1 MLKRLALLITLSSL
15 MLHAS
20 DLVKIYLNQG
30 LDAVGVAIEK
40 ELTQKDFWLSEI
52 GDKNISLGYYDDNVA
67 IVLTNKT
74 DKILRVYSYEDGKI
88 RKDFEQKE
96 IITGLM
102 GDKKIEGDLK
112 TPVGFYELGRK
123 FNPGDPY
130 YGPFAFAT
138 TYPNLL
144 DKVQGKTGGGIW
156 IHGYPLDGSRLDE
169 FKTRGCIALFNNN
182 LEKFAQV
189 VQDKKVFVMTEEKE
203 KIRAKKDQIA
213 SLLAD
218 LFTWKLAWTNSDT
231 NTYLSFY
238 DEQEFKRFDKMKF
251 EQFASM
257 KKSIFSRKEDKK
269 IKFSDIN
276 ISPYPNLE
284 NETMYRI
291 SFYEDYYT
299 KNYQFR
305 GDKILYVKIDSKG
318 KMKNF
323 SRAIN
328 VFNKN

>member
-299 KNYQFR
+299 ENYQFR

-318 KMKNF
+318 KMKIL
-323 SRAIN
+323 AEQ
-328 VFNKN
+328 

>member
-20 DLVKIYLNQG
+20 DLVRIYLNQG

-189 VQDKKVFVMTEEKE
+189 IQDKKVFVMTEEKE

-318 KMKNF
+318 KMKIL
-323 SRAIN
+323 AEQ
-328 VFNKN
+328 

>member
-15 MLHAS
+15 ILHAS

-305 GDKILYVKIDSKG
+305 GDKILYVKKDSKG
-318 KMKNF
+318 KMKIL
-323 SRAIN
+323 AEQ
-328 VFNKN
+328 

>member
-1 MLKRLALLITLSSL
+1 MLKKILAFYFICISALG
-15 MLHAS
+15 AS

-40 ELTQKDFWLSEI
+40 ELTNKDFWLDEI
-52 GDKNISLGYYDDNVA
+52 GDRNISLGYYDDDVA

-74 DKILRVYSYEDGKI
+74 DKILRVYSYSDGKI
-88 RKDFEQKE
+88 KQDFEQKA

-102 GDKKIEGDLK
+102 GDKQVEGDLK

-156 IHGYPLDGSRLDE
+156 IHGYPLDGTRLDE
-169 FKTRGCIALFNNN
+169 FKTRGCIALFNEN
-182 LEKFAQV
+182 LEEFAKV
-189 VQDKKVFVMTEEKE
+189 VQDKKVFAMTEEKE
-203 KIRAKKDQIA
+203 KVRAKKEDIA
-213 SLLAD
+213 ALLAD
-218 LFTWKLAWTNSDT
+218 LFAWKLAWTDSDI
-231 NTYLSFY
+231 NTYLNFY
-238 DEQEFKRFDKMKF
+238 DEKQFKRFDKMKF
-251 EQFASM
+251 ERFASM

-276 ISPYPNLE
+276 ISPYPNVE

-299 KNYQFR
+299 KNYQFK

-318 KMKNF
+318 KMKIL
-323 SRAIN
+323 AEQ
-328 VFNKN
+328 

>member
-1 MLKRLALLITLSSL
+1 
-15 MLHAS
+15 HAS

-318 KMKNF
+318 KMKIL
-323 SRAIN
+323 AEQ
-328 VFNKN
+328 

>member
-1 MLKRLALLITLSSL
+1 MLKKILAFYFICISALG
-15 MLHAS
+15 AS

-40 ELTQKDFWLSEI
+40 ELTNKDFWLDEI
-52 GDKNISLGYYDDNVA
+52 GDRNISLGYYDDDVA

-74 DKILRVYSYEDGKI
+74 DKILRVYSYSDGKI
-88 RKDFEQKE
+88 KQDFEQKA

-102 GDKKIEGDLK
+102 GDKQVEGDLK

-123 FNPGDPY
+123 FNPRDPY

-156 IHGYPLDGSRLDE
+156 IHGYPLDGTRLDE
-169 FKTRGCIALFNNN
+169 FKTRGCIALFNEN
-182 LEKFAQV
+182 LEEFAKV
-189 VQDKKVFVMTEEKE
+189 VQDKKVFAMTEEKE
-203 KIRAKKDQIA
+203 KVRAKKEDIA
-213 SLLAD
+213 ALLAD
-218 LFTWKLAWTNSDT
+218 LFAWKLAWTDSDI
-231 NTYLSFY
+231 NTYLNFY
-238 DEQEFKRFDKMKF
+238 DEKQFKRFDKMKF

-276 ISPYPNLE
+276 ISPYPNVE

-299 KNYQFR
+299 KNYQFK

-318 KMKNF
+318 KMKIL
-323 SRAIN
+323 AEQ
-328 VFNKN
+328 

>member
-1 MLKRLALLITLSSL
+1 MLKKILAFYFICISALG
-15 MLHAS
+15 AS

-40 ELTQKDFWLSEI
+40 ELTNKDFWLDEI
-52 GDKNISLGYYDDNVA
+52 GDRNISLGYYNDDVA

-74 DKILRVYSYEDGKI
+74 DKILRVYSYSDGKI
-88 RKDFEQKE
+88 KQDFEQKA

-102 GDKKIEGDLK
+102 GDKQVEGDLK

-156 IHGYPLDGSRLDE
+156 IHGYPLDGTRLDE
-169 FKTRGCIALFNNN
+169 FKTRGCIALFNEN
-182 LEKFAQV
+182 LEEFAKV
-189 VQDKKVFVMTEEKE
+189 VQDKKVFAMTEEKE
-203 KIRAKKDQIA
+203 KVRAKKEDIA
-213 SLLAD
+213 ALLAD
-218 LFTWKLAWTNSDT
+218 LFAWKLAWTDSDI
-231 NTYLSFY
+231 NTYLNFY
-238 DEQEFKRFDKMKF
+238 DEKQFKRFDKMKF

-276 ISPYPNLE
+276 ISPYPNVE

-299 KNYQFR
+299 KNYQ
-305 GDKILYVKIDSKG
+305 
-318 KMKNF
+318 
-323 SRAIN
+323 
-328 VFNKN
+328 

>member
-1 MLKRLALLITLSSL
+1 MCISALG
-15 MLHAS
+15 AS

-40 ELTQKDFWLSEI
+40 ELTNKDFWLDEI
-52 GDKNISLGYYDDNVA
+52 GDRNISLGYYNDDVA

-74 DKILRVYSYEDGKI
+74 DKILRVYSYSDGKI
-88 RKDFEQKE
+88 KQDFEQKA

-102 GDKKIEGDLK
+102 GDKQVEGDLK

-156 IHGYPLDGSRLDE
+156 IHGYPLDGTRLDE
-169 FKTRGCIALFNNN
+169 FKTRGCIALFNEN
-182 LEKFAQV
+182 LEEFAKV
-189 VQDKKVFVMTEEKE
+189 VQDKKVFAMTEEKE
-203 KIRAKKDQIA
+203 KVRAKKEDIA
-213 SLLAD
+213 ALLAD
-218 LFTWKLAWTNSDT
+218 LFAWKLAWTDSDI
-231 NTYLSFY
+231 NTYLNFY
-238 DEQEFKRFDKMKF
+238 DEKQFKRFDKMKF

-276 ISPYPNLE
+276 ISPYPNVE
-284 NETMYRI
+284 NET
-291 SFYEDYYT
+291 
-299 KNYQFR
+299 
-305 GDKILYVKIDSKG
+305 
-318 KMKNF
+318 
-323 SRAIN
+323 
-328 VFNKN
+328 

>member
-20 DLVKIYLNQG
+20 DLVRIYLNQG

-318 KMKNF
+318 KMKIL
-323 SRAIN
+323 AEQ
-328 VFNKN
+328 

>member
-52 GDKNISLGYYDDNVA
+52 GDKNISLGYYDDIVA

-305 GDKILYVKIDSKG
+305 GDKILYVKIDSKC
-318 KMKNF
+318 KMKIL
-323 SRAIN
+323 AEQ
-328 VFNKN
+328 

>member
-1 MLKRLALLITLSSL
+1 MLKKILAFYFICISALG
-15 MLHAS
+15 AS

-40 ELTQKDFWLSEI
+40 ELTNKDFWLDEI
-52 GDKNISLGYYDDNVA
+52 GDRNISLGYYDDDVA

-74 DKILRVYSYEDGKI
+74 DKILRVYSYSDGKI
-88 RKDFEQKE
+88 KQDFEQKA
-96 IITGLM
+96 IIIGLM
-102 GDKKIEGDLK
+102 GDKQVEGDLK

-156 IHGYPLDGSRLDE
+156 IHGYPLDGTRLDE
-169 FKTRGCIALFNNN
+169 FKTRGCIALFNEN
-182 LEKFAQV
+182 LEEFAKV
-189 VQDKKVFVMTEEKE
+189 VQDKKVFAMTEEKE
-203 KIRAKKDQIA
+203 KVRAKKEDIA
-213 SLLAD
+213 ALLAD
-218 LFTWKLAWTNSDT
+218 LFAWKLAWTDSDI
-231 NTYLSFY
+231 NTYLNFY
-238 DEQEFKRFDKMKF
+238 DEKQFKRFDKMKF

-276 ISPYPNLE
+276 ISPYPNVE

-299 KNYQFR
+299 KNYQFK

-318 KMKNF
+318 KMKIL
-323 SRAIN
+323 AEQ
-328 VFNKN
+328 

>member
-1 MLKRLALLITLSSL
+1 MLKRLTLLITLSSL

-67 IVLTNKT
+67 IVLANKT

-218 LFTWKLAWTNSDT
+218 LFTWKLAWTNSDI

-318 KMKNF
+318 KMKIL
-323 SRAIN
+323 AEQ
-328 VFNKN
+328 

>member
-74 DKILRVYSYEDGKI
+74 DKILRVYSYENGKI

-318 KMKNF
+318 KMKIL
-323 SRAIN
+323 AEQ
-328 VFNKN
+328 

>member
-1 MLKRLALLITLSSL
+1 MLKKILAFYFICISALG
-15 MLHAS
+15 AS
-20 DLVKIYLNQG
+20 DLVKIYVNQG

-40 ELTQKDFWLSEI
+40 ELTNKDFWLDEI
-52 GDKNISLGYYDDNVA
+52 GDRNISLGYYDDDVA

-74 DKILRVYSYEDGKI
+74 DKILRVYSYSDGKI
-88 RKDFEQKE
+88 KQDFEQKA

-102 GDKKIEGDLK
+102 GDKQVEGDLK

-156 IHGYPLDGSRLDE
+156 IHGYPLDGTRLDE
-169 FKTRGCIALFNNN
+169 FKTRGCIALFNEN
-182 LEKFAQV
+182 LEEFAKV
-189 VQDKKVFVMTEEKE
+189 VQDKKVFAMTEEKE
-203 KIRAKKDQIA
+203 KVRAKKEDIA
-213 SLLAD
+213 ALLAD
-218 LFTWKLAWTNSDT
+218 LFAWKLAWTDSDI
-231 NTYLSFY
+231 NTYLNFY
-238 DEQEFKRFDKMKF
+238 DEKQFKRFDKMKF

-276 ISPYPNLE
+276 ISPYPNVE

-299 KNYQFR
+299 KNYQFK

-318 KMKNF
+318 KMKIL
-323 SRAIN
+323 AEQ
-328 VFNKN
+328 

>member
-102 GDKKIEGDLK
+102 GDKEIEGDLK

-318 KMKNF
+318 KMKIL
-323 SRAIN
+323 AEQ
-328 VFNKN
+328 

>member
-15 MLHAS
+15 MLYAS

-299 KNYQFR
+299 KNY
-305 GDKILYVKIDSKG
+305 
-318 KMKNF
+318 
-323 SRAIN
+323 
-328 VFNKN
+328 

>member
-1 MLKRLALLITLSSL
+1 MCVSAFG
-15 MLHAS
+15 AS

-40 ELTQKDFWLSEI
+40 ELTNKDFWLSEI
-52 GDKNISLGYYDDNVA
+52 GDKNISLGYYSDDNVA

-74 DKILRVYSYEDGKI
+74 DKILRVYSYGDEGKI
-88 RKDFEQKE
+88 TKEFEQKA

-102 GDKKIEGDLK
+102 GDKKFEGDLK
-112 TPVGFYELGRK
+112 TPIGFYELGRK

-138 TYPNLL
+138 TYPNLF

-156 IHGYPLDGSRLDE
+156 IHGYPLDGSRIDE
-169 FKTRGCIALFNNN
+169 FKTRGCIALFNEN
-182 LEKFAQV
+182 LEKFAKI
-189 VQDKKVFVMTEEKE
+189 VQDKKVFAMTEEKD
-203 KIRAKKDQIA
+203 KIRAKKEDIA
-213 SLLAD
+213 ALFAD
-218 LFTWKLAWTNSDT
+218 LFAWKLAWTNNDI
-231 NTYLSFY
+231 NAYLKFY
-238 DEQEFKRFDKMKF
+238 DEKEFKRFDKMKF
-251 EQFASM
+251 DQFASM
-257 KKSIFSRKEDKK
+257 KKSIFSRKENKK
-269 IKFSDIN
+269 IKFSNIN

-299 KNYQFR
+299 KNYQFK

-318 KMKNF
+318 KMKIL
-323 SRAIN
+323 AEQ
-328 VFNKN
+328 

>member
-1 MLKRLALLITLSSL
+1 M
-15 MLHAS
+15 
-20 DLVKIYLNQG
+20 VKIYLNQG

-40 ELTQKDFWLSEI
+40 ELTNKDFWLDEI
-52 GDKNISLGYYDDNVA
+52 GDRNISLGYYDDDVA

-74 DKILRVYSYEDGKI
+74 DKILRVYSYSDGKI
-88 RKDFEQKE
+88 KQDFEQKA

-102 GDKKIEGDLK
+102 GDKQVEGDLK

-156 IHGYPLDGSRLDE
+156 IHGYPLDGTRLDE
-169 FKTRGCIALFNNN
+169 FKTRGCIALFNEN
-182 LEKFAQV
+182 LEEFAKV
-189 VQDKKVFVMTEEKE
+189 VQDKKVFAMTEEKE
-203 KIRAKKDQIA
+203 KVRAKKEDIA
-213 SLLAD
+213 ALLAD
-218 LFTWKLAWTNSDT
+218 LFAWKLAWTDSDI
-231 NTYLSFY
+231 NTYLNFY
-238 DEQEFKRFDKMKF
+238 DEKQFKRFDKMKF

-276 ISPYPNLE
+276 ISPYPNVE

-299 KNYQFR
+299 KNYQFK

-318 KMKNF
+318 KMKIL
-323 SRAIN
+323 AEQ
-328 VFNKN
+328 

>member
-1 MLKRLALLITLSSL
+1 MLAFYFICISALG
-15 MLHAS
+15 AS

-40 ELTQKDFWLSEI
+40 ELTNKDFWLDEI
-52 GDKNISLGYYDDNVA
+52 GDRNISLGYYDDDVA

-74 DKILRVYSYEDGKI
+74 DKILRVYSYSDGKI
-88 RKDFEQKE
+88 KQDFEQKA

-102 GDKKIEGDLK
+102 GDKQVEGDLK

-156 IHGYPLDGSRLDE
+156 IHGYPLDGTRLDE
-169 FKTRGCIALFNNN
+169 FKTRGCIALFNED
-182 LEKFAQV
+182 LEEFAKV
-189 VQDKKVFVMTEEKE
+189 VQDKKVFAMTEEKE
-203 KIRAKKDQIA
+203 KVRAKKEDIA
-213 SLLAD
+213 ALLAD
-218 LFTWKLAWTNSDT
+218 LFAWKLAWTDSDI
-231 NTYLSFY
+231 NTYLNFY
-238 DEQEFKRFDKMKF
+238 DEKQFKRFDKMKF

-276 ISPYPNLE
+276 ISPYPNVE

-299 KNYQFR
+299 KNYQFK

-318 KMKNF
+318 KMKIL
-323 SRAIN
+323 AEQ
-328 VFNKN
+328 

>member
-1 MLKRLALLITLSSL
+1 
-15 MLHAS
+15 
-20 DLVKIYLNQG
+20 

-40 ELTQKDFWLSEI
+40 ELTNKDFWLDEI
-52 GDKNISLGYYDDNVA
+52 GDRNISLGYYDDDVA

-74 DKILRVYSYEDGKI
+74 DKILRVYSYSDGKI
-88 RKDFEQKE
+88 KQDFEQKA

-102 GDKKIEGDLK
+102 GDKQVEGDLK

-156 IHGYPLDGSRLDE
+156 IHGYPLDGTRLDE
-169 FKTRGCIALFNNN
+169 FKTRGCIALFNEN
-182 LEKFAQV
+182 LEEFAKV
-189 VQDKKVFVMTEEKE
+189 VQDKKVFAMTEEKE
-203 KIRAKKDQIA
+203 KVRAKKEDIA
-213 SLLAD
+213 ALLAD
-218 LFTWKLAWTNSDT
+218 LFAWKLAWTDSDI
-231 NTYLSFY
+231 NTYLNFY
-238 DEQEFKRFDKMKF
+238 DEKQFKRFDKMKF

-276 ISPYPNLE
+276 ISPYPNVE

-299 KNYQFR
+299 KNYQFK

-318 KMKNF
+318 KMKIL
-323 SRAIN
+323 AEQ
-328 VFNKN
+328 

>member
-305 GDKILYVKIDSKG
+305 GDKILYVKIDSK
-318 KMKNF
+318 
-323 SRAIN
+323 
-328 VFNKN
+328 

>member
-1 MLKRLALLITLSSL
+1 MLKKILAFYFICISALG
-15 MLHAS
+15 AS

-40 ELTQKDFWLSEI
+40 ELTNKDFWLDEI
-52 GDKNISLGYYDDNVA
+52 GDRNISLGYYDDDVA

-74 DKILRVYSYEDGKI
+74 DKILRVYSYSDGKI
-88 RKDFEQKE
+88 KQDFEQKA

-102 GDKKIEGDLK
+102 GDKQVEGDLK

-144 DKVQGKTGGGIW
+144 DKVHGKTGGGIW
-156 IHGYPLDGSRLDE
+156 IHGYPLDGTRLDE
-169 FKTRGCIALFNNN
+169 FKTRGCIALFNEN
-182 LEKFAQV
+182 LEEFAKV
-189 VQDKKVFVMTEEKE
+189 VQDKKVFAMTEEKE
-203 KIRAKKDQIA
+203 KVRAKKEDIA
-213 SLLAD
+213 ALLAD
-218 LFTWKLAWTNSDT
+218 LFAWKLAWTDSDI
-231 NTYLSFY
+231 NTYLNFY
-238 DEQEFKRFDKMKF
+238 DEKQFKRFDKMKF

-276 ISPYPNLE
+276 ISPYPNVE

-299 KNYQFR
+299 KNYQFK

-318 KMKNF
+318 KMKIL
-323 SRAIN
+323 AEQ
-328 VFNKN
+328 

>member
-96 IITGLM
+96 IIIGLM

-318 KMKNF
+318 KMKIL
-323 SRAIN
+323 AEQ
-328 VFNKN
+328 

>member
-1 MLKRLALLITLSSL
+1 
-15 MLHAS
+15 
-20 DLVKIYLNQG
+20 VKIYLNQG

-318 KMKNF
+318 KMKIL
-323 SRAIN
+323 AEQ
-328 VFNKN
+328 

>member
-1 MLKRLALLITLSSL
+1 
-15 MLHAS
+15 
-20 DLVKIYLNQG
+20 
-30 LDAVGVAIEK
+30 EK

-318 KMKNF
+318 KMKIL
-323 SRAIN
+323 AEQ
-328 VFNKN
+328 

>member
-144 DKVQGKTGGGIW
+144 DKIQGKTGGGIW

-318 KMKNF
+318 KMKIL
-323 SRAIN
+323 AEQ
-328 VFNKN
+328 

>member
-291 SFYEDYYT
+291 SFYEDFYT
-299 KNYQFR
+299 KNYQ
-305 GDKILYVKIDSKG
+305 LE
-318 KMKNF
+318 
-323 SRAIN
+323 AIK
-328 VFNKN
+328 FYTLR

>member
-1 MLKRLALLITLSSL
+1 MCISALG
-15 MLHAS
+15 AS

-30 LDAVGVAIEK
+30 LDAVGIAIEK
-40 ELTQKDFWLSEI
+40 ELTNKDFWLDEI
-52 GDKNISLGYYDDNVA
+52 GDRNISLGYYNDDVA

-74 DKILRVYSYEDGKI
+74 DKILRVYSYSDGKI
-88 RKDFEQKE
+88 KQDFEQKA

-102 GDKKIEGDLK
+102 GDKQVEGDLK

-156 IHGYPLDGSRLDE
+156 IHGYPLDGTRLDE
-169 FKTRGCIALFNNN
+169 FKTRGCIALFNEN
-182 LEKFAQV
+182 LEEFAKV
-189 VQDKKVFVMTEEKE
+189 VQDKKVFAMTEEKE
-203 KIRAKKDQIA
+203 KVRAKKEDIA
-213 SLLAD
+213 ALLAD
-218 LFTWKLAWTNSDT
+218 LFAWKLAWTDSDI
-231 NTYLSFY
+231 NTYLNFY
-238 DEQEFKRFDKMKF
+238 DEKQFKRFDKMKF

-276 ISPYPNLE
+276 ISPYPNVE

-299 KNYQFR
+299 KNYQFK

-318 KMKNF
+318 KMKIL
-323 SRAIN
+323 AEQ
-328 VFNKN
+328 

>member
-15 MLHAS
+15 MLYAS

-52 GDKNISLGYYDDNVA
+52 GDKNISLGYYDNVA
-67 IVLTNKT
+67 IVLINKT

-318 KMKNF
+318 KMKIL
-323 SRAIN
+323 AEQ
-328 VFNKN
+328 

>member
-130 YGPFAFAT
+130 YSPFAFAT

-318 KMKNF
+318 KMKIL
-323 SRAIN
+323 AEQ
-328 VFNKN
+328 

>member
-218 LFTWKLAWTNSDT
+218 LFTWKLAWTNSDI

-318 KMKNF
+318 KMKIL
-323 SRAIN
+323 AEQ
-328 VFNKN
+328 

>member
-318 KMKNF
+318 KMK
-323 SRAIN
+323 I
-328 VFNKN
+328 

>member
-1 MLKRLALLITLSSL
+1 MLKKILAFYFICISALG
-15 MLHAS
+15 AS

-40 ELTQKDFWLSEI
+40 ELTNKDFWLDEI
-52 GDKNISLGYYDDNVA
+52 GDRNISLGYYNDDVA

-74 DKILRVYSYEDGKI
+74 DKILRVYSYSDGKI
-88 RKDFEQKE
+88 KQDFEQKA

-102 GDKKIEGDLK
+102 GDKQVEGDLK

-156 IHGYPLDGSRLDE
+156 IHGYPLDGTRLDE
-169 FKTRGCIALFNNN
+169 FKTRGCIALFNEN
-182 LEKFAQV
+182 LEEFAKV
-189 VQDKKVFVMTEEKE
+189 VQDKKVFAMTEEKE
-203 KIRAKKDQIA
+203 KVRAKKEDIA
-213 SLLAD
+213 ALLAD
-218 LFTWKLAWTNSDT
+218 LFAWKLAWTDSDI
-231 NTYLSFY
+231 NTYLNFY
-238 DEQEFKRFDKMKF
+238 DEKQFKRFDKMKF

-276 ISPYPNLE
+276 ISPYPNVE

-299 KNYQFR
+299 KNYQFKE
-305 GDKILYVKIDSKG
+305 DKILYVKIDSKG
-318 KMKNF
+318 KMKIL
-323 SRAIN
+323 AEQ
-328 VFNKN
+328 

>member
-238 DEQEFKRFDKMKF
+238 DGQEFKRFDKMKF

-318 KMKNF
+318 KMKIL
-323 SRAIN
+323 AEQ
-328 VFNKN
+328 

>member
-299 KNYQFR
+299 KNYQF
-305 GDKILYVKIDSKG
+305 
-318 KMKNF
+318 
-323 SRAIN
+323 
-328 VFNKN
+328 

>member
-123 FNPGDPY
+123 FNPGDSY

-182 LEKFAQV
+182 LEKFAKV

-231 NTYLSFY
+231 NAYLSFY

-318 KMKNF
+318 KMKIL
-323 SRAIN
+323 AEQ
-328 VFNKN
+328 